1 MIQPK
6 QKSQAQ
12 NLLLLFVFL
21 GQTISSK
28 SLVTLCT
35 KLNEATVSCFSTEA
49 LNKHLNE
56 NAACL
61 NFVTQQNQKT
71 ITIKLIIFLLKNYIF

>member
-6 QKSQAQ
+6 RKFQAQ
-12 NLLLLFVFL
+12 NLLLLCVFL
-21 GQTISSK
+21 GQTISSE

-35 KLNEATVSCFSTEA
+35 KLNEATVTCISTQA

-56 NAACL
+56 KAACF

-71 ITIKLIIFLLKNYIF
+71 ITIKPIIFFF